1 MVVGAGRGPL
11 VRSTFNA
18 SRNVSRK
25 VKVYV
30 IEKNP
35 NAIVTL
41 TALKEELWSDKGK
54 WCLGGRAYAHKLKTK
69 CLLFTIDTDMTII
82 STDMRYFEPPEKV
95 DILVSELLGSFGDN
109 ELSPECL
116 DGAQK
121 HLKPDGISIPC
132 QSTSYLNPVMAP
144 KILRFLSNI

>member
-1 MVVGAGRGPL
+1 
-11 VRSTFNA
+11 
-18 SRNVSRK
+18 
-25 VKVYV
+25 
-30 IEKNP
+30 
-35 NAIVTL
+35 
-41 TALKEELWSDKGK
+41 
-54 WCLGGRAYAHKLKTK
+54 
-69 CLLFTIDTDMTII
+69 
-82 STDMRYFEPPEKV
+82 MRYFEPPEKV

-144 KILRFLSNI
+144 KILRFLQNILYAFILYFYYWTNICVPRIPFSFSV

>member
-18 SRNVSRK
+18 SHNVSRK

-41 TALKEELWSDKGK
+41 TALKEELWSDKG
-54 WCLGGRAYAHKLKTK
+54 
-69 CLLFTIDTDMTII
+69 
-82 STDMRYFEPPEKV
+82 E
-95 DILVSELLGSFGDN
+95 
-109 ELSPECL
+109 
-116 DGAQK
+116 
-121 HLKPDGISIPC
+121 
-132 QSTSYLNPVMAP
+132 
-144 KILRFLSNI
+144 

>member
-11 VRSTFNA
+11 VTRCLEAARRANRQVRVLA
-18 SRNVSRK
+18 
-25 VKVYV
+25 

-35 NAIVTL
+35 NAYVTL
-41 TALKEELWSDKGK
+41 QKMNKEVWNDRVTVV
-54 WCLGGRAYAHKLKTK
+54 W
-69 CLLFTIDTDMTII
+69 
-82 STDMRYFEPPEKV
+82 TDMREWKTEERA

-121 HLKPDGISIPC
+121 LLKG
-132 QSTSYLNPVMAP
+132 NM
-144 KILRFLSNI
+144 